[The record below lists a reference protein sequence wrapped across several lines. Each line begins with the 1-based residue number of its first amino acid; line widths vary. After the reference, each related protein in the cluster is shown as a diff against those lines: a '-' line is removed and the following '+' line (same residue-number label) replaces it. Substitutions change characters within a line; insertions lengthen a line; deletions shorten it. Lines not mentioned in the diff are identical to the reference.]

1 VRDKSDIGLVPR
13 LFNMLD
19 QPNVTFAGVTP

>member
-1 VRDKSDIGLVPR
+1 VRDKSDIGLAPR
-13 LFNMLD
+13 LFTLLD